1 MHASKSRP
9 TLDKVPSGVVV
20 VPAFVLPRTRL
31 EVFVVSLA
39 LKGTAV
45 PGHALLLAVLALAFA
60 DAGFKRAVVF
70 LSAELE
76 LHGNVELRGAMLD
89 FQRAGFEP
97 RMVAARFH
105 RKTTL
110 AAPCSGCA
118 FDDDASQ

>member
-20 VPAFVLPRTRL
+20 VPAVVLPRTRL
-31 EVFVVSLA
+31 EAFVVSLA

-76 LHGNVELRGAMLD
+76 LHGNVELWGAMLD
-89 FQRAGFEP
+89 
-97 RMVAARFH
+97 
-105 RKTTL
+105 
-110 AAPCSGCA
+110 C
-118 FDDDASQ
+118 